1 MSDMAANPP
10 EGWVLELERIEDLRN
25 ASAEMGGADKV
36 AIQHSKGKLTV
47 LERIDQLLDAG
58 TFREIGA
65 LAGLARY
72 ADDGEMQGFTPAN
85 LRFGW
90 GCIEQRPVVVSGDD
104 FTVRGGAADAAIHE
118 KLVQAEQMANEL
130 KMPIVRLLDGSGGG
144 GSVKTLEQT
153 GHTYVPAMPGWHWV
167 VDNLSTVPV
176 VSLGLGPIAG
186 LGAARLVSSHYS
198 ILLSKQGQMFAAGP
212 SLVAAIGQ
220 NVTKEE
226 LGGAGF
232 HAQIG
237 SVDDLAENEN
247 EAFAKARRFLSYL
260 PSSIDALPARAPS
273 EDSPR
278 RVAEELDSI
287 VPRDR
292 RHAYKMRRVLE
303 CVLDA
308 GSFFEIGRHWG
319 RASITGL
326 ARLDGW
332 PVAVIASDPNYYGG
346 AWTAD
351 TAQKLVRFIELA
363 QTFHLPVV
371 HLVDIPGFMV
381 GVQAERAGTLRHG
394 ARALASVY
402 QATVP
407 WCTVIV
413 RKAFGVAGA
422 GMCNPTRFR
431 YRCAW
436 PSGDWGSLP
445 IEGGIEAAYKS
456 ELAAAADAVAKRNE
470 IEARLNRA
478 RSPLLTAE
486 KFLVEDIIAPRQTR
500 AFLCDFANLAA
511 PLRQTGRTSFGL
523 RP

>member
-1 MSDMAANPP
+1 MGDENTSPP
-10 EGWVLELERIEDLRN
+10 ADWLAEVERIEERRRT
-25 ASAEMGGADKV
+25 SAEMGGADKV
-36 AIQHSKGKLTV
+36 EIQHAKGKLTV
-47 LERIDQLLDAG
+47 LERIDRLLDAG

-72 ADDGEMQGFTPAN
+72 ADDGPLQHFTPAN

-90 GCIEQRPVVVSGDD
+90 GCIDARPVVVAGDD

-118 KLVQAEQMANEL
+118 KLVQAEQMANEFR
-130 KMPIVRLLDGSGGG
+130 MPIVRLLDGSGGG
-144 GSVKTLEQT
+144 GSVKTLEQS
-153 GHTYVPAMPGWHWV
+153 GHTYVPAMPGWNWV
-167 VDNLSTVPV
+167 VDNLATVPV

-198 ILLSKQGQMFAAGP
+198 VLLSKQGQMFAAGP

-226 LGGAGF
+226 LGGAGV

-237 SVDDLAENEN
+237 SVDDLAENES

-260 PSSIDALPARAPS
+260 PASVDALPARIPS
-273 EDSPR
+273 EDPPR
-278 RVAEELDSI
+278 RVCEELDSI

-308 GSFFEIGRHWG
+308 GSFFQIGRHWG

-363 QTFHLPVV
+363 EAFHLPVV
-371 HLVDIPGFMV
+371 HLVDIPGFLV
-381 GVQAERAGTLRHG
+381 GMQAERAGTLRHG

-456 ELAAAADAVAKRNE
+456 ELAAAADPVAKRSE

-500 AFLCDFANLAA
+500 AFLCDFANLVG
-511 PLRQTGRTSFGL
+511 PLRRTGRASFGL

>member
-1 MSDMAANPP
+1 MTDDTAHPP
-10 EGWVLELERIEDLRN
+10 ESWAAEIERIDDRRR

-47 LERIDQLLDAG
+47 LERIEQLLDTG
-58 TFREIGA
+58 TFREIGS

-72 ADDGEMQGFTPAN
+72 GEDGQLHGFTPAN
-85 LRFGW
+85 LRCGW
-90 GCIEQRPVVVSGDD
+90 GCIERRPVVISGDD
-104 FTVRGGAADAAIHE
+104 FTVRGGAADAAIHA
-118 KLVQAEQMANEL
+118 KLVQAEQMANEF
-130 KMPIVRLLDGSGGG
+130 KIPIVRLLDGSGGG
-144 GSVKTLEQT
+144 GSVKTLETT
-153 GHTYVPAMPGWHWV
+153 GHTYVPEMPGWNWV

-176 VSLGLGPIAG
+176 VALGLGPIAG

-198 ILLSKQGQMFAAGP
+198 VLLSKQGQMFAAGP

-237 SVDDLAENEN
+237 SVDDLADDET
-247 EAFAKARRFLSYL
+247 EAFAKARRFLAYL
-260 PSSIDALPARAPS
+260 PASVDALPARIDAVDPQR
-273 EDSPR
+273 DS
-278 RVAEELDSI
+278 AELDSI

-319 RASITGL
+319 RASITAL

-363 QTFHLPVV
+363 QTFHLPVL

-381 GVQAERAGTLRHG
+381 GTQAERAGTLRHG

-422 GMCNPTRFR
+422 GMCNPSRFR

-456 ELAAAADAVAKRNE
+456 ELAAAADPVAKRSE

-500 AFLCDFANLAA
+500 AFLCDFANLVA
-511 PLRQTGRTSFGL
+511 PLRRTGRASFGL

>member
-1 MSDMAANPP
+1 MNDQETNPP
-10 EGWVLELERIEDLRN
+10 EGWAPELGQIEDRRR

-36 AIQHSKGKLTV
+36 AIQHAKGKLTV

-58 TFREIGA
+58 TFREMGA
-65 LAGLARY
+65 LAGTGRY
-72 ADDGEMQGFTPAN
+72 TDDGQLHSFTPAN
-85 LRFGW
+85 SRFGW
-90 GCIEQRPVVVSGDD
+90 GCIDERRVVVSGDD

-118 KLVQAEQMANEL
+118 KLVQAEQMANEF

-144 GSVKTLEQT
+144 GSVKTLEMT
-153 GHTYVPAMPGWHWV
+153 GHTYVPEMPGWDWV
-167 VDNLSTVPV
+167 VANLSTVPV
-176 VSLGLGPIAG
+176 VALGLGPIAG

-198 ILLSKQGQMFAAGP
+198 VLSKQGQMFAAGP

-226 LGGAGF
+226 LGGAGL

-237 SVDDLAENEN
+237 SVDDLADNEAD
-247 EAFAKARRFLSYL
+247 AFAKARRFLSYL
-260 PSSIDALPARAPS
+260 PCSVDALPTRIPS
-273 EDSPR
+273 QDPPQ
-278 RVAEELDSI
+278 RVSEELDSI

-292 RHAYKMRRVLE
+292 RQAYKMRRVLE

-319 RASITGL
+319 RASITGF

-363 QTFHLPVV
+363 ETFHLPVV

-381 GVQAERAGTLRHG
+381 GLQAERAGTLRHG

-422 GMCNPTRFR
+422 GMCNPT
-431 YRCAW
+431 
-436 PSGDWGSLP
+436 
-445 IEGGIEAAYKS
+445 
-456 ELAAAADAVAKRNE
+456 
-470 IEARLNRA
+470 
-478 RSPLLTAE
+478 
-486 KFLVEDIIAPRQTR
+486 
-500 AFLCDFANLAA
+500 
-511 PLRQTGRTSFGL
+511 
-523 RP
+523 

>member
-1 MSDMAANPP
+1 MSDDPAHPSDSWAA
-10 EGWVLELERIEDLRN
+10 EIERIDERRR
-25 ASAEMGGADKV
+25 AAAEMGGADKV
-36 AIQHSKGKLTV
+36 AIQHSKDKLTV
-47 LERIDQLLDAG
+47 LERIEQLLDTG
-58 TFREIGA
+58 TFREIGS

-72 ADDGEMQGFTPAN
+72 GEDGQLHGFTPAN

-90 GCIEQRPVVVSGDD
+90 GYIEQRPVVISGDD
-104 FTVRGGAADAAIHE
+104 FTVRGGAADASIHA
-118 KLVQAEQMANEL
+118 KLVQAEQMANEF

-144 GSVKTLEQT
+144 GSVKSLEMT
-153 GHTYVPAMPGWHWV
+153 GHTYVPEMPGWNWV

-198 ILLSKQGQMFAAGP
+198 VLLSKQGQMFAAGP

-237 SVDDLAENEN
+237 SVDDLAEDESD
-247 EAFAKARRFLSYL
+247 AFAKARRFLSYL
-260 PSSIDALPARAPS
+260 PASVDALPARIAAADPQR
-273 EDSPR
+273 DG
-278 RVAEELDSI
+278 AELDSI

-332 PVAVIASDPNYYGG
+332 PVAVIASDPNHYGG
-346 AWTAD
+346 AWAAD

-363 QTFHLPVV
+363 ETFHLPVV
-371 HLVDIPGFMV
+371 HFVDIPGFMV
-381 GVQAERAGTLRHG
+381 GTQAERAGTLRHG

-422 GMCNPTRFR
+422 GMCNPARFR

-456 ELAAAADAVAKRNE
+456 ELAAAADPAAKRSE

-500 AFLCDFANLAA
+500 AFLCDFANLVA
-511 PLRQTGRTSFGL
+511 PLRRTGRASFGL

>member
-1 MSDMAANPP
+1 MSDGGENPVN
-10 EGWVLELERIEDLRN
+10 GWATELERIEARRQ
-25 ASAEMGGADKV
+25 AAAEMGGADKV
-36 AIQHSKGKLTV
+36 AIQHAKGKLTV
-47 LERIDQLLDAG
+47 LERIDQLLDADS
-58 TFREIGA
+58 FREIGT

-72 ADDGEMQGFTPAN
+72 ADDGGMQSFTPAN

-90 GCIEQRPVVVSGDD
+90 GRIEGRPVVVSGDD

-118 KLVQAEQMANEL
+118 KLVQAEQMANEF

-153 GHTYVPAMPGWHWV
+153 GHTYVPELPGWDWLV
-167 VDNLSTVPV
+167 NNLATVPV

-198 ILLSKQGQMFAAGP
+198 LLLTKQGQMFAAGP

-226 LGGAGF
+226 LGGASL

-237 SVDDLAENEN
+237 SIDDLAEDEN

-260 PSSIDALPARAPS
+260 PSSVDALPARIPS
-273 EDSPR
+273 EDPTQR
-278 RVAEELDSI
+278 AAEELDSI

-292 RHAYKMRRVLE
+292 RQAYKMRRVLE

-363 QTFHLPVV
+363 ETFHLPVV
-371 HLVDIPGFMV
+371 HLRGHPRIFWSACRQSARVPYDMARVRSRACIKRLFPGAPSSSARRLV
-381 GVQAERAGTLRHG
+381 WRVRACAIRAVSVTDARGHRATGGRCRSKEASRRHTS
-394 ARALASVY
+394 R
-402 QATVP
+402 
-407 WCTVIV
+407 
-413 RKAFGVAGA
+413 
-422 GMCNPTRFR
+422 
-431 YRCAW
+431 
-436 PSGDWGSLP
+436 SLLPPP
-445 IEGGIEAAYKS
+445 IRWRSA
-456 ELAAAADAVAKRNE
+456 
-470 IEARLNRA
+470 A
-478 RSPLLTAE
+478 RSKHA
-486 KFLVEDIIAPRQTR
+486 
-500 AFLCDFANLAA
+500 
-511 PLRQTGRTSFGL
+511 
-523 RP
+523 

>member
-1 MSDMAANPP
+1 MSKKPLNEDWSAEIGHIDDRRRAA
-10 EGWVLELERIEDLRN
+10 D
-25 ASAEMGGADKV
+25 EMGGADKV
-36 AIQHSKGKLTV
+36 AIQHAKGKLTV
-47 LERIDQLLDAG
+47 LERIHRLLDAG
-58 TFREIGA
+58 TFQEIGQ
-65 LAGLARY
+65 LSGVGQY
-72 ADDGEMQGFTPAN
+72 SDDGSLQQFTPAN
-85 LRFGW
+85 SRFGW
-90 GCIEQRPVVVSGDD
+90 GRIQGSAVVVCGDD

-130 KMPIVRLLDGSGGG
+130 RMPIVRLLDGSGGG
-144 GSVKTLEQT
+144 GSVKTVEMT
-153 GHTYVPAMPGWHWV
+153 GHTYVPAMPGWNWV

-198 ILLSKQGQMFAAGP
+198 LLLRKQGQMFAAGP
-212 SLVAAIGQ
+212 SLVAAVGQ

-226 LGGAGF
+226 LGGAAL

-237 SVDDLAENEN
+237 SVDDLAEDEDD
-247 EAFAKARRFLSYL
+247 AFTKARRFLSYL
-260 PSSIDALPARAPS
+260 PPSVHELPARIS
-273 EDSPR
+273 SDDSPQR
-278 RVAEELDSI
+278 CTGELDSI
-287 VPRDR
+287 VPRSR
-292 RHAYKMRRVLE
+292 RESYKMRRILE

-351 TAQKLVRFIELA
+351 TAQKLVRFIELSE
-363 QTFHLPVV
+363 TFHLPVV
-371 HLVDIPGFMV
+371 HLVDIPGFLV
-381 GVQAERAGTLRHG
+381 GTQAERTGTLRHG

-413 RKAFGVAGA
+413 RKAFGVAAA
-422 GMCNPTRFR
+422 GMCNPNRFR

-456 ELAAAADAVAKRNE
+456 ELAAAADPVAKRSE

-486 KFLVEDIIAPRQTR
+486 KFLVENIIAPHGTR
-500 AFLCDFANLAA
+500 AYLCNFANLVS
-511 PLRQTGRTSFGL
+511 PLRRVGRPAFGL

>member
-1 MSDMAANPP
+1 MSDNVTTPL
-10 EGWVLELERIEDLRN
+10 EGWAPEIGQLEDRRR
-25 ASAEMGGADKV
+25 AAAEMGGADKV
-36 AIQHSKGKLTV
+36 AIQRAKGKLTV

-58 TFREIGA
+58 TFREIGS
-65 LAGLARY
+65 LAGIGRY
-72 ADDGEMQGFTPAN
+72 ADDGQLLSFTPAN
-85 LRFGW
+85 SRFGW
-90 GCIEQRPVVVSGDD
+90 GCIDGHPVVVSGDD

-118 KLVQAEQMANEL
+118 KLVQAEQMANEF

-144 GSVKTLEQT
+144 GSVKTLEMT
-153 GHTYVPAMPGWHWV
+153 GHTYVPEMPGWNWV
-167 VDNLSTVPV
+167 VENLSTVPV

-198 ILLSKQGQMFAAGP
+198 VLLSKQGQMFAAGP

-226 LGGAGF
+226 LGGASV

-237 SVDDLAENEN
+237 SVDDLAENEA

-260 PSSIDALPARAPS
+260 PASVDELPARTPS
-273 EDSPR
+273 EDPPQ

-292 RHAYKMRRVLE
+292 RYAYKMRRVLE
-303 CVLDA
+303 CVFDA
-308 GSFFEIGRHWG
+308 GSFFETGRHWG

-381 GVQAERAGTLRHG
+381 GLQAERAGTLRHG

-422 GMCNPTRFR
+422 GMCNPRRFR

-456 ELAAAADAVAKRNE
+456 ELAAAADRAAKRSE

-500 AFLCDFANLAA
+500 AFLCDFANLVG
-511 PLRQTGRTSFGL
+511 PLRNTGRASFGL

>member
-1 MSDMAANPP
+1 MSDNGAGPVN
-10 EGWVLELERIEDLRN
+10 GWSAEIERIEARRE
-25 ASAEMGGADKV
+25 AAAEMGGADKV
-36 AIQHSKGKLTV
+36 AIQHAKGKLTV

-58 TFREIGA
+58 TFREIGS
-65 LAGLARY
+65 LAGVGRCAN
-72 ADDGEMQGFTPAN
+72 DGELQQFTPAN

-90 GCIEQRPVVVSGDD
+90 GRIDGRSVVVSGDD

-118 KLVQAEQMANEL
+118 KLVQAEQMANEF

-153 GHTYVPAMPGWHWV
+153 GHTYVPELPGWDWLI
-167 VDNLSTVPV
+167 DNLATVPV

-198 ILLSKQGQMFAAGP
+198 VLLAKQGQMFAAGP

-226 LGGAGF
+226 LGGAGL

-237 SVDDLAENEN
+237 SVDDLAEDET

-260 PSSIDALPARAPS
+260 PASVDALPARVAS
-273 EDSPR
+273 ADSPQ
-278 RVAEELDSI
+278 RVTEELDSI

-319 RASITGL
+319 RASITGF
-326 ARLDGW
+326 ARLDSW

-363 QTFHLPVV
+363 ETFHLPVV

-381 GVQAERAGTLRHG
+381 GTQAERAGTLRHG

-407 WCTVIV
+407 WCTVII

-422 GMCNPTRFR
+422 GMCNPSRFR
-431 YRCAW
+431 FRCAW

-456 ELAAAADAVAKRNE
+456 ELAAAADPAAKRIE

-500 AFLCDFANLAA
+500 AFLCDFANLSA
-511 PLRQTGRTSFGL
+511 PLRKTGRASFGL

>member
-1 MSDMAANPP
+1 MSDEAAHPSASWAA
-10 EGWVLELERIEDLRN
+10 EIRQIDDRRRAASEL
-25 ASAEMGGADKV
+25 GGADKV

-47 LERIDQLLDAG
+47 LERIEQLLDAG
-58 TFREIGA
+58 TFREIGS

-72 ADDGEMQGFTPAN
+72 GEDGQLHGFMPAN

-90 GCIEQRPVVVSGDD
+90 GRIEERPVVVCGDD
-104 FTVRGGAADAAIHE
+104 FTVRGGAADASIHA
-118 KLVQAEQMANEL
+118 KLVQAEQMANEFR
-130 KMPIVRLLDGSGGG
+130 MPMVRLLDGSGGG
-144 GSVKTLEQT
+144 GSVKSLEMT
-153 GHTYVPAMPGWHWV
+153 GHTYIPEMPGWNWV
-167 VDNLSTVPV
+167 VDNLAAVPV
-176 VSLGLGPIAG
+176 VALGLGPIAG

-198 ILLSKQGQMFAAGP
+198 VLLSKQGQMFAAGP

-220 NVTKEE
+220 NVSKEE

-237 SVDDLAENEN
+237 SVDDLAEDES

-260 PSSIDALPARAPS
+260 PASVDALPAR
-273 EDSPR
+273 
-278 RVAEELDSI
+278 VAAMDPQRDAAELDAI

-308 GSFFEIGRHWG
+308 GSFLEIGRHWG

-371 HLVDIPGFMV
+371 HFVDIPGFMV
-381 GVQAERAGTLRHG
+381 GTQAERAGTLRHG
-394 ARALASVY
+394 SRALASVY

-422 GMCNPTRFR
+422 GMCNPGRFR

-456 ELAAAADAVAKRNE
+456 ELAAAADPVARRSE

-500 AFLCDFANLAA
+500 TFLCDFANLTA
-511 PLRQTGRTSFGL
+511 PLRRTGRASFGL